1 MGRQVNDINDFAN
14 TVVLQPDP
22 TRYQLITKSGP
33 CPVIFADT
41 WNKAMWDAEKVIV
54 LKRGWSIQWEPH
66 HTDMNG
72 VVDGYRAE
80 VFNSKGARQL
90 SSTCVLMYRGG
101 AFGYNGPMAMTP
113 VVEVV
118 ESVRD
123 KVRAAHGL

>member
-1 MGRQVNDINDFAN
+1 MGRQVTDAFDVMN

-22 TRYQLITKSGP
+22 TRYQLITKNGP

-41 WNKAMWDAEKVIV
+41 WGDAMRDAEKVIV
-54 LKRGWSIQWEPH
+54 LKRGWSIKWCPQH
-66 HTDMNG
+66 ADMNG
-72 VVDGYRAE
+72 VIDGYRAE
-80 VFNSKGARQL
+80 VLNSKGARQL

-101 AFGYNGPMAMTP
+101 AFGYNGPMATP
-113 VVEVV
+113 IIEVV